1 MNRLTYAKSNN
12 PSTVVIVATEP
23 FPTSVRGHTMGF
35 IAAWSKA
42 GAAIG
47 TQVGHA

>member
-1 MNRLTYAKSNN
+1 M
-12 PSTVVIVATEP
+12 ATEP

-35 IAAWSKA
+35 IAAFSKA

-47 TQVGHA
+47 TQVIHQIPCNYSETHSSYTCLL